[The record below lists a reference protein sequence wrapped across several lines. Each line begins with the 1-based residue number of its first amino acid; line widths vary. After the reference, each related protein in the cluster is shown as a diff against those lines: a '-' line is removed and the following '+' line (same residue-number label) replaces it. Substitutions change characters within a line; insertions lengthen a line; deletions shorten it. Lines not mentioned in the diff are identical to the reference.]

1 MSPDLAPMIVMTTGI
16 ITTGAVLILRPIT
29 KRLGRLFEVMAEQRL
44 QQPAP
49 PPPAPDMGQIRE
61 LLVGIDNRLS
71 LMEERQDFAEALLS
85 AGESRV
91 LGVQGVPAPQER
103 N

>member
-1 MSPDLAPMIVMTTGI
+1 MAPDLAPMIVMTTGI
-16 ITTGAVLILRPIT
+16 ITTGAVLILRPIS
-29 KRLGRLFEVMAEQRL
+29 KRLGRLLEVMAESKLR
-44 QQPAP
+44 PAP
-49 PPPAPDMGQIRE
+49 PAPPAADLSHIRE

-71 LMEERQDFAEALLS
+71 LMEERQDFAEAILS
-85 AGESRV
+85 AGESRA

>member
-1 MSPDLAPMIVMTTGI
+1 MAPDLAPMIVMTTGI
-16 ITTGAVLILRPIT
+16 ITTGAVLILRPIS
-29 KRLGRLFEVMAEQRL
+29 KRLGRLLEVMAEAKLR
-44 QQPAP
+44 PAP
-49 PPPAPDMGQIRE
+49 PAQPQPDMSHIRE

-85 AGESRV
+85 AGESRA
-91 LGVQGVPAPQER
+91 LGTPVVAAPQKR

>member
-16 ITTGAVLILRPIT
+16 VTTGAVLILRPVA

-44 QQPAP
+44 QQPA

-91 LGVQGVPAPQER
+91 LGVQNVPAPQER

>member
-16 ITTGAVLILRPIT
+16 ITTGAVLILRPIS
-29 KRLGRLFEVMAEQRL
+29 KRLGRLLEVMAEQRL
-44 QQPAP
+44 RPAP
-49 PPPAPDMGQIRE
+49 PPPPADMAQIRD
-61 LLVGIDNRLS
+61 LLTGIDNRLS

-85 AGESRV
+85 SGEGRV
-91 LGVQGVPAPQER
+91 IGVQVPQER